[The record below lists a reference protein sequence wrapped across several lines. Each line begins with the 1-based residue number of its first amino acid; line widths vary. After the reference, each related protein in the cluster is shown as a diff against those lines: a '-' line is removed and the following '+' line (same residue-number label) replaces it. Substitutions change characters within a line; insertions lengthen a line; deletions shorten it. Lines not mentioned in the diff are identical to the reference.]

1 MRLRDTT
8 ILFVLL
14 AGLAGCSSLA
24 GTHGDSAGVWGS
36 SFGAGG
42 GSVANSEAGAAIAM
56 LQGNEFGEAL
66 EASDRK
72 AAAEAQR
79 RALRSRGVGAA
90 IAWNNEKTGRNGEV
104 RPGPVYQVNKL
115 TCREFTHEMVVDR
128 KVLTARGTACKTEN
142 GGWRTLI

>member
-8 ILFVLL
+8 ILVVLL
-14 AGLAGCSSLA
+14 AGLAGCGSLA
-24 GTHGDSAGVWGS
+24 GTHGDTAGVWGS
-36 SFGAGG
+36 SFGARGA
-42 GSVANSEAGAAIAM
+42 SVANSEAGAAIAL
-56 LQGNEFGEAL
+56 LQGQEFGEVL

-72 AAAEAQR
+72 AAVEAQR

-115 TCREFTHEMVVDR
+115 TCREFTHEMMVDQ

-142 GGWRTLI
+142 GGWKTLI